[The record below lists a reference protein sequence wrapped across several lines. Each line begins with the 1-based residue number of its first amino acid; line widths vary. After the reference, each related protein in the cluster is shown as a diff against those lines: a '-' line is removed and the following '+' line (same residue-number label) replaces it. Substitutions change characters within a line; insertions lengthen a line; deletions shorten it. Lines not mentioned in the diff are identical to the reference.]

1 MLAASFGVTFG
12 IGTAPLVFGNGVL
25 LGAVAARY
33 TQQGFGLFMT
43 AWLLPHGVFEIPSIL
58 IAGQAGFYLARILLR
73 RREDRDVRQSMREWL
88 VLIAGMAMMLV
99 WAGMMEGFFSYH
111 YAAVLAFGFIVEV
124 RVADFGRRVVDSVC

>member
-1 MLAASFGVTFG
+1 MLAAAVGVTFG
-12 IGTAPLVFGNGVL
+12 IGTAPLLFENGVL

-33 TQQGFGLFMT
+33 PQQGFGLFMT

-88 VLIAGMAMMLV
+88 VVVRGMGVMVGWGGVM
-99 WAGMMEGFFSYH
+99 GGFFLQEHRAGLPEGVQVS
-111 YAAVLAFGFIVEV
+111 
-124 RVADFGRRVVDSVC
+124 